1 MYVAATADVAAVAVG
16 AAEAVPLVSL
26 AAVVVPSS
34 NSSSNAV
41 GGRAAIAAEA
51 AVV

>member
-26 AAVVVPSS
+26 AAVVPSS